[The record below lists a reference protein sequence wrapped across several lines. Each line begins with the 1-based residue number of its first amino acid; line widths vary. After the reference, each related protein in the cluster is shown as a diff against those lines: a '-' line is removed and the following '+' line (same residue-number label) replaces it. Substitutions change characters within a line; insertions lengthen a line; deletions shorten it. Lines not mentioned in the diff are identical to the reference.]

1 MNERRFDA
9 SLAHR
14 LDQPDRLLWLP
25 PQEVIAALDL
35 HAGQT
40 VADIGAGTGYFT
52 LPMAAAV
59 GATGRV
65 LALDAQPEMLA
76 HLGKKLDSCS
86 AAPVELVHAEA
97 DATTLPDGCCD
108 LALLANVWHE
118 FSDRAAVLA
127 EVRRIL
133 KPGGRIALL
142 DWRPD
147 VERIEGPPLDHRL
160 SAASAFAELAVAGF
174 SAATQATVGKY
185 SWLVLAVLEG

>member
-1 MNERRFDA
+1 MHERRFDA

-14 LDQPDRLLWLP
+14 LDQSDRLLWLP
-25 PQEVIAALDL
+25 PQEVLAALDL

-40 VADIGAGTGYFT
+40 VADLGAGTGYFT

-65 LALDAQPEMLA
+65 LAVDAQQEMLA
-76 HLGKKLDSCS
+76 HLAKKLSTG
-86 AAPVELVHAEA
+86 AAASIELVHAEA
-97 DATTLPDGCCD
+97 DRTTLGSGSCD
-108 LALLANVWHE
+108 LAFLANVWHE
-118 FSDRAAVLA
+118 FADRATVLA

-147 VERIEGPPLDHRL
+147 VAREQGPPLDHRL
-160 SAASAFAELAVAGF
+160 SATSAVAELTAAGF
-174 SAATQATVGKY
+174 CPISQSNVGQY
-185 SWLVLAVLEG
+185 AWLVLAARKG